1 MLPSISPTAE
11 AQLLMDISLA
21 SAMAR
26 PPLNV
31 DMNKKASS
39 LGVLKHNVPL
49 QRNPRGGLEGF
60 IYHSN

>member
-39 LGVLKHNVPL
+39 LVVLKHNVPL

-60 IYHSN
+60 I